1 MPTPL
6 IIPDHLRHARLALL
20 AAGVPVNADSTTFA
34 ALMCAAAAYN
44 RLPQVNRA
52 VVLSQQLA
60 EVQRENERLTRE
72 LLREAAPANRLR
84 TRLQQLTQPPI
95 TGQSLLDNS

>member
-1 MPTPL
+1 MPAPL

-20 AAGVPVNADSTTFA
+20 AAGVAVEPDSPAFA

-52 VVLSQQLA
+52 AVLSQQLA
-60 EVQRENERLTRE
+60 EVQRENQRLVKE
-72 LLREAAPANRLR
+72 LLREGSRADRLAA
-84 TRLQQLTQPPI
+84 RLQQPAQP
-95 TGQSLLDNS
+95 

>member
-1 MPTPL
+1 MPAPL

-20 AAGVPVNADSTTFA
+20 AAGVPVQPDSPAFA
-34 ALMCAAAAYN
+34 ALMCAAAYN

-60 EVQRENERLTRE
+60 EAQRENERLTKE
-72 LLREAAPANRLR
+72 LLREASHVNRLR
-84 TRLQQLTQPPI
+84 ALLQEPTAQRTSTTPAAAR
-95 TGQSLLDNS
+95 S

>member
-1 MPTPL
+1 MPAPL

-20 AAGVPVNADSTTFA
+20 AAGVPVDADSPAFA

-60 EVQRENERLTRE
+60 EVQRGNRRLAKE
-72 LLREAAPANRLR
+72 LLREAAHVNRLR
-84 TRLQQLTQPPI
+84 AQLQQPTQPLPA
-95 TGQSLLDNS
+95 NN

>member
-1 MPTPL
+1 MPAPL

-20 AAGVPVNADSTTFA
+20 AAGVPVDTDSPAFA
-34 ALMCAAAAYN
+34 ALLCAAAAYN

-60 EVQRENERLTRE
+60 EVQRENERLAKE
-72 LLREAAPANRLR
+72 LLREGAHVNRLR
-84 TRLQQLTQPPI
+84 AQLQQPTQPPA
-95 TGQSLLDNS
+95 TGYCPLDNS

>member
-1 MPTPL
+1 MPAPL

-20 AAGVPVNADSTTFA
+20 AAGVPVDADSPAFA

-60 EVQRENERLTRE
+60 EVQRENQRLAKE
-72 LLREAAPANRLR
+72 LLREAAHANRLR
-84 TRLQQLTQPPI
+84 ARLQQLTDQ
-95 TGQSLLDNS
+95 